1 MGGTGIAL
9 AAILTVCSH
18 GQNMVKGIALGFL
31 YKIEA
36 HVYAHFHINI
46 VFQENCSPVEIWN
59 FLGEQYICTVQMR
72 PGIAY
77 SVCRAQKDEL
87 MLGENDIERVSNSA
101 ALIQHATKV
110 KNRDVRKML
119 DGDCVSKKL
128 FGRLINERS
137 KLFSYRNSKMPDDFS
152 DLFVIFERCNETCID
167 FGFFLKSTVTTTTE
181 LSVI

>member
-36 HVYAHFHINI
+36 HVYAHFHIN

-72 PGIAY
+72 LGI
-77 SVCRAQKDEL
+77 C
-87 MLGENDIERVSNSA
+87 
-101 ALIQHATKV
+101 
-110 KNRDVRKML
+110 
-119 DGDCVSKKL
+119 
-128 FGRLINERS
+128 
-137 KLFSYRNSKMPDDFS
+137 LFSVPSP
-152 DLFVIFERCNETCID
+152 E
-167 FGFFLKSTVTTTTE
+167 G
-181 LSVI
+181 